1 MRDWKLE
8 VRAQLA
14 GTNIPPAR
22 ESDIVEE
29 LSQHLRDRCEE
40 LQGKGHSEDAAEIQ
54 VLAEIE
60 HGRLPEEL
68 QCVLRNYAPDLQ
80 LGEDSRGNFLA
91 SIVQDIRYAVRVL
104 RLNPAFTIVCVVSL
118 ALGIG
123 ANTAIFQLIDSVR
136 LRTLPVK
143 DPQQFAIVRI
153 KDRKWASGRVHGTY
167 PDLTYPML
175 QQIRDKQEGFSSI
188 AAWGAESFNLAN
200 GGEVH
205 NVRGIFASGDFFR
218 VLGVRALLGR
228 VFNSS
233 DDVRGCTMSGAVVS
247 YSFWQRELGGDPAAI
262 GRNITLEGHPFQ
274 VIGVT
279 PANFYGVEVGRNFNL
294 AIPICSE
301 PIVRG
306 EGSMLDMRDGL
317 WLGAIGRLKPGWNL
331 EKASAQLDA
340 ISPGI
345 MEATMPA
352 VYDADDVKHYSA
364 YRLAAFPGANGFS
377 ALRKEYENPLW
388 LLLGVAGLVLLIAC
402 ANLANLLLA
411 RASAREREVAVR
423 LALGAARVRLIR
435 QMLTESLL
443 LAVSGTAIGALLAT
457 GLSGFL
463 VRFLSSKDAQVVLDR
478 GMDWRVLG
486 FTAAL
491 ACATCVLFGLAP
503 AFKATRMAPA
513 IVMNTAGRGNTS
525 TRERFFMRRTLAV
538 TQVALSLVLLVG
550 ALLFVRTLRNLL
562 TLDAGFQRTGV
573 LAVDVDFA
581 RLKIPMD
588 QRVPFRRTLLDRVR
602 ALPGV
607 EAAAETLIVPVSGY
621 GWVSNIIVNGVKKD
635 FEVNMDSISPGYFRT
650 TGMALLA
657 GRRFNDNDNS
667 KSQKVA
673 IVNREFARQVLGVDN
688 PVGRTFK
695 INVFKGEPQYDF
707 QIVGLVNDTK
717 YYDLREKFKPIAF
730 YPTAQDDKPEAATSI
745 LVRSQLPLSTVM
757 MDVKDAI
764 AQVNGEVGMDF
775 YTLDSQIQEG
785 LLRERLLAALSGF
798 FGLLA
803 GILATVGL
811 YGVIAYTVV
820 RRTNE
825 IGIRMALGARPTS
838 ILQMVVAEAATL
850 LAIGVTA
857 GVAISLVATR
867 AATTLLFGL
876 KPYDPLT
883 IGIAVLALGG
893 ATIAASLLPALR
905 AAHLDPMV
913 ALREQ

>member
-1 MRDWKLE
+1 MRDWKQE

-29 LSQHLRDRCEE
+29 LSQYLHDRCED
-40 LQGKGHSEDAAEIQ
+40 LQGKGQSEAAAEIQ

-60 HGRLPEEL
+60 QGSLAGEL
-68 QCVLRNYAPDLQ
+68 ERVLQDYAPGVE
-80 LGEDSRGNFLA
+80 LGEDSRGNLLA
-91 SIVQDIRYAVRVL
+91 SMVQDFRYAVRVL

-136 LRTLPVK
+136 LRMLPVK
-143 DPQQFAIVRI
+143 DPQQLAIVRV
-153 KDRKWASGRVHGTY
+153 KDRTWASGRTHGAY
-167 PDLTYPML
+167 PDLSYPMW
-175 QQIRDKQEGFSSI
+175 QQIRDKQEGFSSF
-188 AAWGAESFNLAN
+188 AAWAAEYFNLAN

-205 NVRGIFASGDFFR
+205 NIRGIFASGNFFG
-218 VLGVRALLGR
+218 VLGVQALLGR

-233 DDVRGCTMSGAVVS
+233 DDVRGCTVSGAVVS
-247 YSFWQRELGGDPAAI
+247 YSFWQRELGGDRTAI
-262 GRNITLEGHPFQ
+262 GRNLTLEGHPFQ

-279 PANFYGVEVGRNFNL
+279 PANFYGVEVGRNFNV

-301 PIVRG
+301 KIMRG
-306 EGSMLDMRDGL
+306 EGSMLDMRHGF
-317 WLGAIGRLKPGWNL
+317 WLGAIGRLKPGWTL
-331 EKASAQLDA
+331 EKASAQLKA

-345 MEATMPA
+345 MEATMPT
-352 VYDADDVKHYSA
+352 VYDADGVKHYSA
-364 YRLAAFPGANGFS
+364 YRLAAFRGANGFS

-402 ANLANLLLA
+402 ANLANLMLA
-411 RASAREREVAVR
+411 RASAREREIAVR
-423 LALGAARVRLIR
+423 LALGAAFARLIR

-443 LAVSGTAIGALLAT
+443 LAVSGTALGALLAT

-486 FTAAL
+486 FAAAL

-503 AFKATRMAPA
+503 ALKATRMAPA
-513 IVMNTAGRGNTS
+513 PVMNTAARGNTS
-525 TRERFFMRRTLAV
+525 TRERFSMRRILAV

-573 LAVDVDFA
+573 LVVGVDFT

-588 QRVPFRRTLLDRVR
+588 QRVQFRRALLERVR
-602 ALPGV
+602 AVPGV
-607 EAAAETLIVPVSGY
+607 ESAAETLIVPVSGY
-621 GWVSNIIVNGVKKD
+621 GWDNNVVVTGVKKG
-635 FEVNMDSISPGYFRT
+635 FYVNMDSISPGYFRT
-650 TGMALLA
+650 AGMTLLA
-657 GRRFNDNDNS
+657 GRDFNDNDSS

-673 IVNREFARQVLGVDN
+673 IVNQEFARKVLGIDN
-688 PVGRTFK
+688 PVGKTFR
-695 INVFKGEPQYDF
+695 INVYKGDPQYEF
-707 QIVGLVNDTK
+707 QIVGLVNNTK
-717 YYDLREKFKPIAF
+717 YYDLREQFKPIAF
-730 YPTAQDDKPEAATSI
+730 YPTAQDDKPDAATSI
-745 LVRSQLPLSTVM
+745 LVRSQLPLSPIM
-757 MDVKDAI
+757 RDVKDAMGQI
-764 AQVNGEVGMDF
+764 NGEVGMDF

-811 YGVIAYTVV
+811 YGGITYMVV

-825 IGIRMALGARPTS
+825 IGVRMALGARPTS
-838 ILQMVVAEAATL
+838 ILQMVMAEAAAL

-857 GVAISLVATR
+857 GVAISLVAAR
-867 AATTLLFGL
+867 AASTLLFGL

-883 IGIAVLALGG
+883 MGIAVLALGG
-893 ATIAASLLPALR
+893 ATIAASFAPALR
-905 AAHLDPMV
+905 AARLDPMV
-913 ALREQ
+913 ALRE

>member
-1 MRDWKLE
+1 MRDWKQE
-8 VRAQLA
+8 VRAHLA
-14 GTNIPPAR
+14 GANIPPSR

-29 LSQHLRDRCEE
+29 LSQHLRDRYEE
-40 LQGKGHSEDAAEIQ
+40 LQAHGNDEAAAEHQ

-60 HGRLPEEL
+60 QGHLSEEL
-68 QCVLRNYAPDLQ
+68 RRVLRNYAPTIA
-80 LGEDSRGNFLA
+80 LGEEARGSFLGG
-91 SIVQDIRYAVRVL
+91 VWQDIRYAVRVL
-104 RLNPAFTIVCVVSL
+104 RLNPAFTIVCIVSL

-136 LRTLPVK
+136 LRTLPVN
-143 DPQQFAIVRI
+143 DPQQLAIVRI
-153 KDRKWASGRVHGTY
+153 RDRTWASGRVHGTY
-167 PDLTYPML
+167 PDLTDPMFR
-175 QQIRDKQEGFSSI
+175 QIRDKQEGFSSI

-200 GGEVH
+200 GGEAH

-218 VLGVRALLGR
+218 LLGVQALIGR

-306 EGSMLDMRDGL
+306 EGSMLDMRDGF
-317 WLGAIGRLKPGWNL
+317 WLGAIGRLRPGWNL

-340 ISPGI
+340 LSPGI

-352 VYDADDVKHYSA
+352 AYDADAVKHYSA

-377 ALRKEYENPLW
+377 ELRKEYEDPLW

-402 ANLANLLLA
+402 ANLANLMLA
-411 RASAREREVAVR
+411 RGSAREREIAVR
-423 LALGAARVRLIR
+423 LALGAARARLIR
-435 QMLTESLL
+435 QLLTESLI
-443 LAVSGTAIGALLAT
+443 LAVSGAAIGVLLAT
-457 GLSGFL
+457 GISGFL
-463 VRFLSSKDAQVVLDR
+463 VRFLSSKDAQVVLNR

-503 AFKATRMAPA
+503 TCKATRTAPA
-513 IVMNTAGRGNTS
+513 AVMNTAGRGNTS

-588 QRVPFRRTLLDRVR
+588 QRIQFRRTLLDRVR

-607 EAAAETLIVPVSGY
+607 EAAAETLIVPISGY
-621 GWVSNIIVNGVKKD
+621 GWVSRIIVNGVKTD
-635 FEVNMDSISPGYFRT
+635 FSVSMDSISPGYFRT
-650 TGMALLA
+650 TGMSLLA
-657 GRRFNDNDNS
+657 GRDFNDNDNS

-673 IVNREFARQVLGVDN
+673 VVNQEFARKIFGVDN
-688 PVGRTFK
+688 PVGKTFK
-695 INVFKGEPQYDF
+695 IDVFKGEPQYDF
-707 QIVGLVNDTK
+707 LIVGLVNDTK
-717 YYDLREKFKPIAF
+717 YYDLREKFKPIVF
-730 YPTAQDDKPEAATSI
+730 FPTAQDDKPQAATSI
-745 LVRSQLPLSTVM
+745 LVRSQLPLSTIRT
-757 MDVKDAI
+757 DVKDAI
-764 AQVNGEVGMDF
+764 GQVNAEVAMDF

-785 LLRERLLAALSGF
+785 LLRERLLAALSGI

-811 YGVIAYTVV
+811 YGVIAYMVV

-825 IGIRMALGARPTS
+825 IGIRMALGARPAS

-850 LAIGVTA
+850 LAIGVAA
-857 GVAISLVATR
+857 GVAISLVAAR
-867 AATTLLFGL
+867 AAATLLFGL
-876 KPYDPLT
+876 ESYDPGT
-883 IGIAVLALGG
+883 IGIAVLALGA
-893 ATIAASLLPALR
+893 ATLAASLLPALR